1 MGIVKRKIRVA
12 RGFCVGFLR
21 GFSAFPAAVPSRET
35 FEEGIVAYCK
45 EIEIVTE
52 GRRGILYMTDDARRA
67 GELRA
72 AGEAVLVYLHP
83 GNREQDFS
91 PFLFAVEDPED
102 LEPEYTERVY
112 RRLKGLPWNILGTAR
127 CLIRETV
134 PGDVDAF
141 YQIYSHPAITE
152 YMEGLYPD
160 VEEERQYVRDYIE
173 KVYTFFGF
181 GVWTVVER
189 ESGAVIGR
197 AGFSYRE
204 GFEEPELGF
213 IIGVPWQRRGYA
225 EEVCRAILA
234 YGWSALEF
242 GQVQALVEPGNV
254 PSIRLC
260 EKLGFRKA
268 ADVNVEK
275 KEYCRFTIHKP
286 YQI

>member
-1 MGIVKRKIRVA
+1 MV
-12 RGFCVGFLR
+12 
-21 GFSAFPAAVPSRET
+21 
-35 FEEGIVAYCK
+35 YCK
-45 EIEIVTE
+45 EIEIETE
-52 GRRGILYMTDDARRA
+52 GQRGVLYVTDDAQTARGLKKR
-67 GELRA
+67 GR
-72 AGEAVLVYLHP
+72 AVLVYLHP
-83 GNREQDFS
+83 GNEDQDFS
-91 PFLFAVEDPED
+91 EFLFAVEDPED
-102 LEPEYTERVY
+102 LEAEYVERVF
-112 RRLKGLPWNILGTAR
+112 RRLKGMPWNILGTAR

-189 ESGAVIGR
+189 ECGAVIGR

-204 GFEEPELGF
+204 GFDEPELGF

-225 EEVCRAILA
+225 EEVCRAVLA

-242 GQVQALVEPGNV
+242 QRIQALVEVENT
-254 PSIRLC
+254 PSLRLC
-260 EKLGFRKA
+260 EKLGFRRDA
-268 ADVNVEK
+268 RLTLGDREYYRLLIEK
-275 KEYCRFTIHKP
+275 SHEIYSPPSGK
-286 YQI
+286 